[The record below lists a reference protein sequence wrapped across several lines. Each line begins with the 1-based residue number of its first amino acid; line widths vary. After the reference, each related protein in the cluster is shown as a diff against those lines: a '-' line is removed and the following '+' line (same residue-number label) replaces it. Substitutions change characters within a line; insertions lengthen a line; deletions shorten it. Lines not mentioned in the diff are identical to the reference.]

1 MANFF
6 FGEGSRMGFNVDLI
20 TYVNRDPKRDSVY
33 VYFGKHDSFELKGE
47 TARHL
52 IGLLTRLESE
62 ADRTWKAAVPAN
74 HPKSK
79 KKSPIEVRK

>member
-6 FGEGSRMGFNVDLI
+6 FGRDGRMGFNVDLI
-20 TYVNRDPKRDSVY
+20 TYVKRDPTRESVY

-47 TARHL
+47 MAKHL

-62 ADRTWKAAVPAN
+62 ADSAWKAAMQVN
-74 HPKSK
+74 RPKSK
-79 KKSPIEVRK
+79 KASRIEVRK

>member
-6 FGEGSRMGFNVDLI
+6 FGEGSRIALNVDQI
-20 TYVNRDPKRDSVY
+20 TYVKRDPTKDSIY

-52 IGLLTRLESE
+52 IALLTRLDSE
-62 ADRTWKAAVPAN
+62 AVRAWKTAKPADPKTKKTGRVAAA
-74 HPKSK
+74 
-79 KKSPIEVRK
+79 

>member
-6 FGEGSRMGFNVDLI
+6 FGEGGRIGFNVDLI
-20 TYVNRDPKRDSVY
+20 TYVKRDPTRESVY

-47 TARHL
+47 MARHL

-62 ADRTWKAAVPAN
+62 ADSAWKAAMRVKQ
-74 HPKSK
+74 PKSK
-79 KKSPIEVRK
+79 KASRIEIRK